1 MDNANAGGTP
11 SVISARS
18 LVKTYVVGDHQVKA
32 LRGVNIEV
40 PSGEF
45 LAVTGP
51 SGSGKSTFMHIVGCL
66 DKPTSGQYFL
76 DGQDVSTMSK
86 NELAAVRNKK
96 IGFVFQGFNL
106 LSRTSALDNV
116 ELPLLYGGSTLKTSE
131 RHRLAKDMLA
141 AVGLGDRFSH
151 HPNQLSGGQQQRVA
165 IARALINNPSILLA
179 DEPTGNLDSRTSIEV
194 MGLFQRLNIERG
206 ITVVLITHEADIAEY
221 GTRIVSFRD
230 GVVKTDRAVTNRRT
244 AADELAQPARGRG
257 GSMNGEGK
265 GRGRKPRYVFLMVLR
280 VAFKALARNKMRT
293 ALTMLGMII
302 GVSAVITMVA
312 LGTGAQ
318 SSIESQIQAA
328 GTNMIMVSAGNFQQ
342 GGVRMGQGNASSL
355 TPEDALAIQEV
366 PGVQYIAPGVNT
378 RGQVVAGNMN
388 WGTQIQGTDV
398 DLPLIRSWPTT
409 KGAFFSPVDV
419 VTASKVAVLGSVVHE
434 QLFGAD
440 VDPVGEV
447 IRINNQP
454 FTVVGVMASKGQS
467 GMGQDQDDEVYVP
480 YTTVMK
486 KLRGITYIQNITVS
500 ATSAADTTPTAE
512 RIATLLR
519 GRHQIV
525 EVGADDFMVRT
536 MEEMASVR
544 LQATETMTALLAS
557 IAGVSLLVGGIG
569 IMNIMLV
576 SVTERTREIGLRM
589 AIGARGRDVLLQF
602 LVEAVVLSLFG
613 GSIGIALGL
622 GMSKGVT
629 AWMTWPTKVSAESIA
644 VAFVFAAVTGVFFGF
659 YPARKAA
666 ALDPIDALRFE

>member
-1 MDNANAGGTP
+1 
-11 SVISARS
+11 
-18 LVKTYVVGDHQVKA
+18 
-32 LRGVNIEV
+32 
-40 PSGEF
+40 
-45 LAVTGP
+45 
-51 SGSGKSTFMHIVGCL
+51 
-66 DKPTSGQYFL
+66 
-76 DGQDVSTMSK
+76 VS
-86 NELAAVRNKK
+86 
-96 IGFVFQGFNL
+96 
-106 LSRTSALDNV
+106 
-116 ELPLLYGGSTLKTSE
+116 
-131 RHRLAKDMLA
+131 
-141 AVGLGDRFSH
+141 
-151 HPNQLSGGQQQRVA
+151 
-165 IARALINNPSILLA
+165 
-179 DEPTGNLDSRTSIEV
+179 
-194 MGLFQRLNIERG
+194 
-206 ITVVLITHEADIAEY
+206 
-221 GTRIVSFRD
+221 
-230 GVVKTDRAVTNRRT
+230 
-244 AADELAQPARGRG
+244 
-257 GSMNGEGK
+257 
-265 GRGRKPRYVFLMVLR
+265 FLMVLT

-318 SSIESQIQAA
+318 SSIETQIQAA

-355 TPEDALAIQEV
+355 TPDDAAAIREV
-366 PGVQYIAPGVNT
+366 PGVQYVAPGVNT
-378 RGQVVAGNMN
+378 RGQLVAGNMN
-388 WGTQIQGTDV
+388 WGTQVQGTDV
-398 DLPLIRSWPTT
+398 DLPLIRSWPL
-409 KGAFFSPVDV
+409 KAGAFFTPVDV
-419 VTASKVAVLGSVVHE
+419 VTASKVAVLGSVAHE

-454 FTVVGVMASKGQS
+454 FTVVGVMSSKGQS
-467 GMGQDQDDEVYVP
+467 GMGQDQDDLVYVP

-500 ATSAADTTPTAE
+500 AVSAGETAPAAD

-519 GRHQIV
+519 TRHEIQDNN
-525 EVGADDFMVRT
+525 DDFMVRT

-544 LQATETMTALLAS
+544 VQATETMTALLAG

-589 AIGARGRDVLLQF
+589 AIGARGRDVLMQF
-602 LVEAVVLSLFG
+602 LVEAVVLSLVG

-622 GMSKGVT
+622 GFSKGVT
-629 AWMTWPTKVSAESIA
+629 AWMTWPTKVSAEAVA
-644 VAFVFAAVTGVFFGF
+644 VAFLFAAVTGVFFGF